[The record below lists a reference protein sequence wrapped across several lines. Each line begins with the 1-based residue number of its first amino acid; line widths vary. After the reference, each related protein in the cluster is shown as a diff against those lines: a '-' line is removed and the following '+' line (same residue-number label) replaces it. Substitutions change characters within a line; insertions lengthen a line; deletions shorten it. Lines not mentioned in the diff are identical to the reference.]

1 MTTATATATATD
13 AESWLLRADAPAP
26 DSRVPP
32 GVEYHRVYAGDQRR
46 ILRGAVTV
54 VLLFAG
60 LIGFAQAF
68 LAAAAHIDAQLGRTG
83 FTPLQHAAG
92 ALALALLIP
101 YSMLLQRLLYGVPAG
116 SLHSV
121 AGRFRFAVLGRS
133 LLAFGPLLVVVV
145 AVVGFLLPGETSP
158 WTTPDLVALFVV
170 GVVLTP
176 LAAAGEEYGLR
187 GLMFRAVGSWTRG
200 ARSGALLGIVV
211 TTIVFSLFH
220 GTLDPYLLA
229 SYLVLFSTTA
239 YVTWRTGG
247 LETAVVLHAVYNMTA
262 LLLAT
267 TLHVDLGGELGS
279 RAQAQGSAVNLLPGA
294 GLLVA
299 AAVVGWTTRRSGP
312 LRTPGADRTGQ
323 G

>member
-1 MTTATATATATD
+1 MTTTTATGT
-13 AESWLLRADAPAP
+13 EGWLVRDEAPVLAG
-26 DSRVPP
+26 RVPP
-32 GVEYHRVYAGDQRR
+32 GVEYHRVYAGEKRR
-46 ILRGAVTV
+46 ILRGALAV

-60 LIGFAQAF
+60 LVGIAQAF

-101 YSMLLQRLLYGVPAG
+101 YSMLLQRLLYGLPAG

-133 LLAFGPLLVVVV
+133 LLAFGPPLVVLV
-145 AVVGFLLPGETSP
+145 AVVASLVPGEASP
-158 WTTPDLVALFVV
+158 WTPADLVALFVV

-187 GLMFRAVGSWTRG
+187 GLMLRVVGSWTRG
-200 ARSGALLGIVV
+200 ARSGAVLGIVV
-211 TTIVFSLFH
+211 TTTVFSLVH
-220 GTLDPYLLA
+220 GTLDPYLLT

-267 TLHVDLGGELGS
+267 TLHADLGGELAN
-279 RAQAQGSAVNLLPGA
+279 RAQAQGSVVNLLPGA